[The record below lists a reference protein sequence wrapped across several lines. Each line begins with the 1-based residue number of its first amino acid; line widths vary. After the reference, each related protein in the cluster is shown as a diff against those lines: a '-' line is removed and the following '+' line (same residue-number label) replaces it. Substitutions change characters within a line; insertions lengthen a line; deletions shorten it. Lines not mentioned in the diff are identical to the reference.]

1 MDGPEMEPDGPA
13 LMEDGLIE
21 PMVSR
26 EKRREKEIQ
35 HA

>member
-13 LMEDGLIE
+13 LVEGGLIE
-21 PMVSR
+21 PVVSR